1 MDMTIGMI
9 FVVAFDWAP
18 RDTAYCR
25 GQTVSVNQNQ
35 ALFSLLGFRYGG
47 DNASNFGIPDLQG
60 RVPIGTGTT
69 TWSPLPTGQK
79 GGNASV
85 TLSQANLPVHTHGAS
100 FTPVV
105 SPTTIEFPAV
115 AGNLSVAGTMEATTN
130 TTATNIPG
138 GSNTWLGAPSS
149 TSIKMYGPAGGTN
162 VPLSGLTMSVSGSP
176 SLPKQTTTIN
186 SVVGGSVAI
195 GSAGGSAAVSL
206 IQPFLAL
213 NFVIA
218 MQGIYPNRP

>member
-9 FVVAFDWAP
+9 FIVPWDWAP
-18 RDTAYCR
+18 RGTLLCA
-25 GQTVSVNQNQ
+25 GQILSTRQYQ
-35 ALFSLLGFRYGG
+35 ALFALLGGTYGG
-47 DNASNFGIPDLQG
+47 DHFNTFGIPDLQG
-60 RVPIGTGTT
+60 RAPVGTGTA
-69 TWSPLPTGQK
+69 TWSNLPTGQA
-79 GGNASV
+79 GGDASV
-85 TLSQANLPVHTHGAS
+85 TLSQANLPAHTHGAG

-186 SVVGGSVAI
+186 SVVGGAVSI
-195 GSAGGSAAVSL
+195 GPAGGSAAVSL

-218 MQGIYPNRP
+218 MQGLYPNRP